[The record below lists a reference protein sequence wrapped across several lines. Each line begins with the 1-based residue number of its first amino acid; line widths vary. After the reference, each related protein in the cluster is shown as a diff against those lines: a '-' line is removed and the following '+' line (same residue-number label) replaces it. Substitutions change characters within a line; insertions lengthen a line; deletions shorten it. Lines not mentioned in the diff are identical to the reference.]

1 MKRDMRCFLIAI
13 FLSLVFFAFVK
24 PVVAENTD
32 VTLEFFFSSG
42 YCEDCEKIKPI
53 INDIKVYYGDN
64 ITVERFP
71 VDTSTY
77 IDNFNKMKNYGLIY
91 PSVAV
96 LNTSAGQISKLS
108 DEDITKENLINI
120 IDFHL
125 AGNYSEKPPEP
136 TKDTTYDIFGL
147 FSIDISQLSLPV
159 LTISLA
165 FLDSFNPCAFF
176 ILIFL
181 LNLLIYVRSRRRML
195 LIGGIFIFFSGFIY
209 FLLMAAIL
217 NVFLIVEQQLII
229 TIIAGCFALVFG
241 GLNIKD
247 FFFFKQGPSLSISEE
262 KKSNLFKQ
270 MRKIVRTS
278 FLPTVI
284 IGTVVLAIFANT
296 YELLCSLGLPLVYTT
311 ELASHNLGGIQY
323 YLYLLFYNI
332 IYIIPLLIILLI
344 FVIKLGGKK
353 LTELQGRMLKLISG
367 IMMFSLGIVLLIM
380 PDLLKNVF
388 AAVGIILLSML
399 LSFFISFIWKK
410 YLLNS
415 SKKQS

>member
-1 MKRDMRCFLIAI
+1 
-13 FLSLVFFAFVK
+13 
-24 PVVAENTD
+24 
-32 VTLEFFFSSG
+32 
-42 YCEDCEKIKPI
+42 
-53 INDIKVYYGDN
+53 
-64 ITVERFP
+64 
-71 VDTSTY
+71 
-77 IDNFNKMKNYGLIY
+77 
-91 PSVAV
+91 
-96 LNTSAGQISKLS
+96 
-108 DEDITKENLINI
+108 
-120 IDFHL
+120 
-125 AGNYSEKPPEP
+125 
-136 TKDTTYDIFGL
+136 
-147 FSIDISQLSLPV
+147 
-159 LTISLA
+159 
-165 FLDSFNPCAFF
+165 
-176 ILIFL
+176 
-181 LNLLIYVRSRRRML
+181 ML

-332 IYIIPLLIILLI
+332 IYIIPLLVILLI

-399 LSFFISFIWKK
+399 LSFFISFIWEK
-410 YLLNS
+410 YLLNN